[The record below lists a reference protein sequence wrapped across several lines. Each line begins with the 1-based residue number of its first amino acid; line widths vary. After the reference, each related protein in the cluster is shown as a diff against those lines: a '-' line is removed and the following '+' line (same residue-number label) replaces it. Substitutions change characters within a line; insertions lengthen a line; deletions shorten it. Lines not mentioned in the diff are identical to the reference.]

1 MAQIGVQQPA
11 NLMEMFS
18 SPSPMLWD
26 IAQSQVG
33 QQRRSN
39 EINQQ
44 QALQSMLFEGQDQPL
59 KQRQLELQN
68 QTAEAQLPGFAAD
81 SSLRQD
87 KASLSRNTLPEQQRT
102 MLSELAGKISKND
115 LDEAEN
121 AVKTALTHPSA
132 KVREQANT
140 MWQQLS
146 HVKEIKL
153 KADEDM
159 RRAMAVGAQSI
170 EGQRGM
176 EQMRID
182 AGKYKDKNAALGFWG
197 NFNKLKSAKDKH
209 AALMLEAVKEDQQG
223 NTEGAGQLRQMAEEI
238 RPQAEAEIGAKA
250 QAPVINVPAVTGLPG
265 VSPQSI
271 APAAKTTAPELN
283 ADVVKAAFGAYEPD
297 KYQYRISPD
306 GKLQR
311 KPIGK

>member
-1 MAQIGVQQPA
+1 MAQIGVQQPT

-102 MLSELAGKISKND
+102 LLSELAGKISKND

-146 HVKEIKL
+146 HVREIKL

-159 RRAMAVGAQSI
+159 RRAMAVGAQNI
-170 EGQRGM
+170 EGQRGL
-176 EQMRID
+176 EQLRID
-182 AGKYKDKNAALGFWG
+182 NGKYKDKNAALGFWG

-271 APAAKTTAPELN
+271 APSGKPKVEPVDLATPDAIKSAYKAGKISREQAKKELQQH
-283 ADVVKAAFGAYEPD
+283 G
-297 KYQYRISPD
+297 YQ
-306 GKLQR
+306 
-311 KPIGK
+311 